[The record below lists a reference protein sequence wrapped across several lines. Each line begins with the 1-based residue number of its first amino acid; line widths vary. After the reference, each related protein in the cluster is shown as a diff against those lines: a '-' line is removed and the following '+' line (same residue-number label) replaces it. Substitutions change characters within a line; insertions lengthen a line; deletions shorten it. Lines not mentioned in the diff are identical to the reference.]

1 MKPKQR
7 KSESMDKETYPNV
20 DGAAEHTCPTERTG
34 DEEEVAGGGA
44 TDAP

>member
-1 MKPKQR
+1 MDTPGRKP
-7 KSESMDKETYPNV
+7 YPNV